1 MIQLTKRTE
10 YGLIALVHMAEREGQ
25 CVSSR
30 EISERYLIPKRLLA
44 EVLKDL
50 CRADL
55 IDSHRGASG
64 GYSLALSPDHLPL
77 SAVVAALEGRPLLT
91 SCEAS
96 AMHVPAPV
104 GPTGHSGEC
113 GLESRCPIRSPL
125 HRLREGLW
133 QLMQRTTLRTLL
145 HSTAS
150 HSDHAGLEG
159 AVDPTTLT
167 VLS

>member
-10 YGLIALVHMAEREGQ
+10 YGLIALVHMAEHEGQ
-25 CVSSR
+25 RVSAR
-30 EISERYLIPKRLLA
+30 EISERYLVPRRLMA

-55 IDSHRGASG
+55 VESHRGATG
-64 GYSLALSPDHLPL
+64 GYSLAMPPDHLPL

-91 SCEAS
+91 SCES
-96 AMHVPAPV
+96 A
-104 GPTGHSGEC
+104 GLDIEHSAEC

-133 QLMQRTTLRTLL
+133 QLMQRTTLRALL
-145 HSTAS
+145 KPEFARA
-150 HSDHAGLEG
+150 D
-159 AVDPTTLT
+159 DPATLT
-167 VLS
+167 ILS

>member
-1 MIQLTKRTE
+1 VIQLTKRTE

-25 CVSSR
+25 CVSAR
-30 EISERYLIPKRLLA
+30 EISERYLIPRRLLA

-64 GYSLALSPDHLPL
+64 GYSLALSPDQLPL
-77 SAVVAALEGRPLLT
+77 SAVVSALEGRPLLT
-91 SCEAS
+91 SCES
-96 AMHVPAPV
+96 STLDGSDIPGHP
-104 GPTGHSGEC
+104 GHSGEC
-113 GLESRCPIRSPL
+113 GLEARCPIRSPL

-145 HSTAS
+145 HSTDS
-150 HSDHAGLEG
+150 HSDRSGLED
-159 AVDPTTLT
+159 AVDPATLT

>member
-25 CVSSR
+25 CVSAR
-30 EISERYLIPKRLLA
+30 EISERYLIPRRLLA

-55 IDSHRGASG
+55 IDSHRGATG

-77 SAVVAALEGRPLLT
+77 SDVVAALEGRPLLT
-91 SCEAS
+91 SCESSALDAS
-96 AMHVPAPV
+96 APSEHP
-104 GPTGHSGEC
+104 GHSGEC

-133 QLMQRTTLRTLL
+133 QLMQRTTLRSLL
-145 HSTAS
+145 KHAAS
-150 HSDHAGLEG
+150 PA
-159 AVDPTTLT
+159 DPTRIEQAAVSETLT

>member
-10 YGLIALVHMAEREGQ
+10 YGLIALVHMAEHEGQ
-25 CVSSR
+25 RVSAR
-30 EISERYLIPKRLLA
+30 EISERYLVPRRLMA

-50 CRADL
+50 CRAEL
-55 IDSHRGASG
+55 VESHRGATG
-64 GYSLALSPDHLPL
+64 GYSLAIPPDHLPL

-91 SCEAS
+91 SCESLGLDIDHS
-96 AMHVPAPV
+96 A
-104 GPTGHSGEC
+104 EC

-145 HSTAS
+145 KPELARRG
-150 HSDHAGLEG
+150 DA
-159 AVDPTTLT
+159 ATLT
-167 VLS
+167 ILS